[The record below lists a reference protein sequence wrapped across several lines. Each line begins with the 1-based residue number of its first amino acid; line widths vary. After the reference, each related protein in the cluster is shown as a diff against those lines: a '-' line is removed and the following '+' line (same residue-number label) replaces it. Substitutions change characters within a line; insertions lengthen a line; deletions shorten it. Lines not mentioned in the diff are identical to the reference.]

1 MRRTEQR
8 DDTADRDQRR
18 RPTRKQNSSQVNKA
32 QLRGQLSMSCM
43 LQLFSGLTGRGGSE
57 AAGFSLKPKG
67 LYYTRPLIVTEMLLR

>member
-8 DDTADRDQRR
+8 DDTADKDQRR

-32 QLRGQLSMSCM
+32 QLGEQLSMSRM
-43 LQLFSGLTGRGGSE
+43 LQLFSDLMGRGGGE

-67 LYYTRPLIVTEMLLR
+67 LYYTRLLIVADMLLR